1 MRRARQTGVS
11 LIAMVFVI
19 VAIAGIVTAIV
30 SMSSVQHAGSMMTL
44 REAQARQAARTGL
57 ERGVHDAVVNGSCT
71 GNTINPGG
79 ALNGFTVTI
88 SCTDETHRETGREVT
103 VYFIQAAA
111 SAGTYPNPDFVF
123 RQARV
128 TVQTAATP

>member
-1 MRRARQTGVS
+1 MRRTRQTGVS

-19 VAIAGIVTAIV
+19 VAVAGIVTAIV
-30 SMSSVQHAGSMMTL
+30 SLSSVQHTGSMMTL

-57 ERGVHDAVVNGSCT
+57 ERGVFDAVVNGSCT

-79 ALNGFTVTI
+79 ALTGFSVDITCNSTQ
-88 SCTDETHRETGREVT
+88 HRETGRDVT
-103 VYFIQAAA
+103 VYVIRAQAE
-111 SAGTYPNPDFVF
+111 AGSWPNPDYVF

-128 TVQTAATP
+128 TVHTAN